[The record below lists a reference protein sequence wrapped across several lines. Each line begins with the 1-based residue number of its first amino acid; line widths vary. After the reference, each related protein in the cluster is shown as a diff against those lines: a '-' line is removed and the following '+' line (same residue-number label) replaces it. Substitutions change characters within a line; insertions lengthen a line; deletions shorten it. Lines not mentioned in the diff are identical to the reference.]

1 LERLERMYLRM
12 GYRPGKAPTWLVAL
26 GGLVMA
32 AVGPWGAS
40 TLWQA
45 WKTPPPNSL
54 TAPLDAHSG
63 GNAISQQGAETP
75 ADAHFQGEITSLNGM
90 DQTCGG
96 SLSGLPIPSGGAEAT
111 SAPGNPQA
119 PQSLS
124 LDEVFRFDLTIRE
137 VLARWPRVSTSLA
150 DLQLQ
155 GYRVPLVTGPA
166 ETDLA
171 GALTYYFNS
180 YQQLQRITFQ
190 GTTGDGRELVRFLTA
205 QYGFQRRLTNDPSLF
220 VYEVPRLGGPPQS
233 ILRLKLAPTLKADMP
248 HQRFDVWLVIER
260 PEEPPKP
267 FWQRTDR

>member
-1 LERLERMYLRM
+1 MPDSGGPNESQTPPAQGGEPPSHGWLTGRADPSPTSPSE
-12 GYRPGKAPTWLVAL
+12 GAPLL
-26 GGLVMA
+26 GGEENA
-32 AVGPWGAS
+32 
-40 TLWQA
+40 LWAGQNTHP
-45 WKTPPPNSL
+45 KSI
-54 TAPLDAHSG
+54 PL
-63 GNAISQQGAETP
+63 E
-75 ADAHFQGEITSLNGM
+75 EI
-90 DQTCGG
+90 
-96 SLSGLPIPSGGAEAT
+96 
-111 SAPGNPQA
+111 
-119 PQSLS
+119 
-124 LDEVFRFDLTIRE
+124 FRFDLTIRA

-190 GTTGDGRELVRFLTA
+190 GTTGEGRQLVEFLA
-205 QYGFQRRLTNDPSLF
+205 SRYGFQRRLTNDPSLF

>member
-1 LERLERMYLRM
+1 MRFPTRLPD
-12 GYRPGKAPTWLVAL
+12 RPGKASTWLMAL

-45 WKTPPPNSL
+45 WQTPPANSL

-63 GNAISQQGAETP
+63 GDFVPQQWAETP
-75 ADAHFQGEITSLNGM
+75 SNAHFQREEASLNG
-90 DQTCGG
+90 QSLPTGG
-96 SLSGLPIPSGGAEAT
+96 ASPSGLPTSFGLADSP
-111 SAPGNPQA
+111 SAPGSPAVPQR
-119 PQSLS
+119 LS
-124 LDEVFRFDLTIRE
+124 LDEVFRFDLTIRD

-190 GTTGDGRELVRFLTA
+190 GTTGDGRQLVEFLVRR
-205 QYGFQRRLTNDPSLF
+205 YGFQRRLTNDPSLF
-220 VYEVPRLGGPPQS
+220 VYEVPRLGGPSQS
-233 ILRLKLAPTLKADMP
+233 MLRLKLAPTLKADLP

-267 FWQRTDR
+267 F

>member
-1 LERLERMYLRM
+1 MHAQART
-12 GYRPGKAPTWLVAL
+12 GKAASWLLAM
-26 GGLVMA
+26 GGLLMA

-40 TLWQA
+40 SLWQT
-45 WKTPPPNSL
+45 WKATLPNPQQSSRD
-54 TAPLDAHSG
+54 PSSG
-63 GNAISQQGAETP
+63 GNLP
-75 ADAHFQGEITSLNGM
+75 DAPWPKDSTNPVSQGEYASSNDHSLEGLATSGLS
-90 DQTCGG
+90 Q
-96 SLSGLPIPSGGAEAT
+96 SGLPPFGDPI
-111 SAPGNPQA
+111 APTLEGKAHPGPQ
-119 PQSLS
+119 PLS

-137 VLARWPRVSTSLA
+137 VLARWPRVSSSLA

-190 GTTGDGRELVRFLTA
+190 GTTGDGRELVQFLA
-205 QYGFQRRLTNDPSLF
+205 GRYGFQRRLTNDPSLF

-233 ILRLKLAPTLKADMP
+233 VLRLKLAPTLKAERP

-260 PEEPPKP
+260 PEEPANLFWKPGPK
-267 FWQRTDR
+267 R

>member
-1 LERLERMYLRM
+1 MTVRI
-12 GYRPGKAPTWLVAL
+12 GYRGGKAPTWLVAL

-45 WKTPPPNSL
+45 WKGPPANSL
-54 TAPLDAHSG
+54 TAPLDAYSG
-63 GNAISQQGAETP
+63 GNLDPQQGKETP
-75 ADAHFQGEITSLNGM
+75 SDVHFQREGASLNDQFLATGGTSASGM
-90 DQTCGG
+90 
-96 SLSGLPIPSGGAEAT
+96 PIPSGLGEAT
-111 SAPGNPQA
+111 SALGSPAAQ
-119 PQSLS
+119 QRLS
-124 LDEVFRFDLTIRE
+124 LDEVFRFDLTIRA

-233 ILRLKLAPTLKADMP
+233 ILRLKLVPTLKADMP